1 VIDLDTR
8 VFTLLLWGLGTVLI
22 YGAVLVMRVREYRR
36 HHDRRSRREVMI
48 GFVLFLTALGS
59 GLAVAFVLFGE
70 AATTLRGISTAIAL
84 GAFTGAGL
92 VMLSE
97 GTGEKLGR

>member
-8 VFTLLLWGLGTVLI
+8 IFTLLLWGLGTVII
-22 YGAVLVMRVREYRR
+22 YAAVLIIRVREFRR
-36 HHDRRSRREVMI
+36 HRDRRSRREVMI

-59 GLAVAFVLFGE
+59 GMAVAFVLFGE
-70 AATTLRGISTAIAL
+70 VATTLRGISTAIAL